1 MVDSVTITT
10 PETTGDAPA
19 DHNQKMID
27 KANGVTPPADDGIQ
41 ADRPSWLPEKFKSA
55 EDMAQAYA
63 ALETKLGA
71 GTAPADS
78 AAVTPTPPVTPTP
91 DDASVDAEL
100 SKGGLS
106 LQEFSTEFDAK
117 GSLSDE
123 SYAKLLAAGYDKSL
137 VDNYISGQQARA
149 ALHTTEMKATVG
161 GSEAYEK
168 ITTWAKSA
176 MTPSEI
182 EAYNLSVSST
192 NTDAAKLAMVGLK
205 ARYEAANG
213 REPNLVKGQTGGN
226 SAADVFASNREITEA
241 MKNPRYKTDSAYRA
255 QVVAKL
261 GRSNF
266 R

>member
-1 MVDSVTITT
+1 MVDTVTITT
-10 PETTGDAPA
+10 PDTTGDAPA
-19 DHNQKMID
+19 EHNQKMID

-41 ADRPSWLPEKFKSA
+41 AQAERPSWLPEKFKSA

-71 GTAPADS
+71 GTPPAADAAPVVPTDS
-78 AAVTPTPPVTPTP
+78 V
-91 DDASVDAEL
+91 VDAEL
-100 SKGGLS
+100 SKGGMS

-117 GSLSDE
+117 GSLSEE
-123 SYAKLLAAGYDKSL
+123 SYAKLLAGGYDKTI
-137 VDNYISGQQARA
+137 VDNYIAGQQARA
-149 ALHTTEMKATVG
+149 SLHSTEMKATVG
-161 GSEAYEK
+161 GSEAYDR

-182 EAYNLSVSST
+182 DAYNLSVGST
-192 NTDAAKLAMVGLK
+192 NHDTAKLAMAGLK

-213 REPNLVKGQTGGN
+213 RDPSLVKGNTGGN
-226 SAADVFASNREITEA
+226 TSNDSFASNREITQA
-241 MKNPRYKTDSAYRA
+241 MRDPRYKTDSAYRS

>member
-1 MVDSVTITT
+1 MVDTVTITT

-27 KANGVTPPADDGIQ
+27 KANGITPPADDGIQ
-41 ADRPSWLPEKFKSA
+41 APTDRPSWLPEKFKSA

-71 GTAPADS
+71 GTPPADP
-78 AAVTPTPPVTPTP
+78 AATPPTPPTP
-91 DDASVDAEL
+91 DDKTVADEL

-106 LQEFSTEFDAK
+106 LQEFSTEFDSK

-149 ALHTTEMKATVG
+149 ELHTAEMKATVG
-161 GSEAYEK
+161 GAEAYEK
-168 ITTWAKSA
+168 ITTWAKAA
-176 MTPSEI
+176 MTPAEI
-182 EAYNLSVSST
+182 DAYNLSVSSS
-192 NTDAAKLAMVGLK
+192 NTDAAKLAMAGLK